1 MPELPEV
8 EANLRNFSSWCVG
21 RRIRR
26 VEPPVGRLQTGGLPP
41 KEFARRLA
49 GRHVKEVVRRGKWML
64 ARLSGG
70 AGLGLHLG
78 MTGKIA
84 RADGDGLP
92 RFTRA
97 VFEMSDGGRVCF
109 VDLRRF
115 GRVYA
120 EESYDALLRRP
131 EIGEIGPDA
140 LRGLD
145 LRLLRDAL
153 AGTARTVKETIM
165 DQRVLGGLG
174 NIYAAE
180 ALWRARIH
188 PASAARAVAVDGPAL
203 RGLARGIRGALRHGL
218 RAYRKAEVP
227 EYVEEGAPNPFF
239 VYDRGGER
247 CRRCRA
253 TLKAMVLGG
262 RTTAFCPRCQGRPR
276 R

>member
-8 EANLRNFSSWCVG
+8 EANLRNFAAWCVG
-21 RRIRR
+21 RRI
-26 VEPPVGRLQTGGLPP
+26 TGARPAAL
-41 KEFARRLA
+41 ARRLA
-49 GRHVKEVVRRGKWML
+49 GREVKAVERRGKWML
-64 ARLSGG
+64 ARLGGG

-84 RADGDGLP
+84 RAEGDVLP

-115 GRVYA
+115 GRIRA
-120 EESYDALLRRP
+120 EPSYEALLRRP
-131 EIGEIGPDA
+131 EIAAIGPDA
-140 LRGLD
+140 LHALD
-145 LRLLRDAL
+145 LRHLREAF
-153 AGTARTVKETIM
+153 ASTSRTVKETIM

-188 PASAARAVAVDGPAL
+188 PATAARAIDAPAL
-203 RGLARGIRGALRHGL
+203 RALARGIRWALRRGL
-218 RAYRKAEVP
+218 REFPKGEVP
-227 EYVEEGAPNPFF
+227 AYVEEGAPNPFF
-239 VYDRGGER
+239 VYARAGEP

-253 TLKAMVLGG
+253 RLQGMVLGG
-262 RTTAFCPRCQGRPR
+262 RSTVFCPRCQLSR
-276 R
+276 RSQPG